1 MTYFLFIIVYYN
13 IGDYMKYLKYIIVVL
28 FTILFGIY
36 VGTYMYKYSEVKSNN
51 TKYYV
56 LEYGVYDNYDSMKNA
71 GKGISDYFYY
81 YDDLGYHIILGITE
95 NKNLS
100 NKIRDSYN
108 IKDNIYIKEEYTNNM
123 EFLESLKQYDVLV
136 NNSDNKEI
144 VNAEKQ
150 IMSKWEL
157 LILNNE

>member
-1 MTYFLFIIVYYN
+1 
-13 IGDYMKYLKYIIVVL
+13 MKYIKYIIIVL
-28 FTILFGIY
+28 FTILFGVYI
-36 VGTYMYKYSEVKSNN
+36 GTFMYKYNEVKSNS

-56 LEYGVYDNYDSMKNA
+56 LEYGVFDSYDNMKNA
-71 GKGISDYFYY
+71 GKSISDYFYY

-108 IKDNIYIKEEYTNNM
+108 IKDNIYIKEDYTSNM
-123 EFLESLKQYDVLV
+123 EFLENLKQYDSLI
-136 NNSDNKEI
+136 DKTEGKEVI
-144 VNAEKQ
+144 NAEKQ